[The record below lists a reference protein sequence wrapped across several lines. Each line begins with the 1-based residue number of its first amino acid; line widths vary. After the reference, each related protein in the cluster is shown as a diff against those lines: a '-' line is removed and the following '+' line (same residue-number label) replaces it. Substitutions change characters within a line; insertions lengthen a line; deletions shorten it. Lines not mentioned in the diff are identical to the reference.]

1 LQPLYNLYDRS
12 EYEGDLAD
20 VCILQGIGVITYF
33 SLAAGFLTGK
43 YRSEADF
50 SKSPRGAGMKK
61 YMNERGMR
69 ILEALDDV
77 GASLQ
82 ATPAQVA
89 LAWLMQRPG
98 VTAPIAS
105 ATSVAQLQE
114 LIGAAR
120 LVLGANAIERLD
132 DASA

>member
-1 LQPLYNLYDRS
+1 
-12 EYEGDLAD
+12 
-20 VCILQGIGVITYF
+20 
-33 SLAAGFLTGK
+33 
-43 YRSEADF
+43 
-50 SKSPRGAGMKK
+50 
-61 YMNERGMR
+61 MR